1 MQEYYKITQQWR
13 MEAASREQNY
23 QEQLK
28 QCQTQIDKINEENQQ
43 LKRELEMKLEQ
54 IHLVEDIHQKEH
66 DELRQSVSEKSSLIN
81 NMRVEIDRLQKHQ
94 LNSYEY
100 VPDESIVE
108 PDYKKKSDEHECQ
121 VKDLQRQMSALL
133 AENLEFKDMK
143 KTYVDEIDC
152 LKVNLTSAEELLNV
166 MRADVNALKAKDAQ
180 KDDEITHL
188 KTQIDIYRRDFEME
202 RADREKN
209 AGEKEQYLADL
220 RALQRRNQ
228 ELIEALAEANKSNK
242 AGYASTPLGAS
253 KKSLRDEQR
262 PVRVLDPTGA
272 AARTS
277 DSALRCP
284 ICSKS
289 FYALT
294 VLQSHVNDCL
304 DKN

>member
-13 MEAASREQNY
+13 MEANAREQNY

-28 QCQTQIDKINEENQQ
+28 ECQTQIEKISEENQQ
-43 LKRELEMKLEQ
+43 LKKELEMNLEQ
-54 IHLVEDIHQKEH
+54 IHLVEEIHQKEH

-100 VPDESIVE
+100 VPDESIPE
-108 PDYKKKSDEHECQ
+108 PDYKKILDEHE

-143 KTYVDEIDC
+143 KTYIEEIDC

-209 AGEKEQYLADL
+209 AGEKEQYLVDL

-228 ELIEALAEANKSNK
+228 ELIEALAEAHKSNK
-242 AGYASTPLGAS
+242 SGHASSTLGAS
-253 KKSLRDEQR
+253 KNNLRDEQR

-277 DSALRCP
+277 DSVLRCP

-289 FYALT
+289 FSALT